1 MIFLFNLYLNRMRVI
16 HDTPRSVYDALDR
29 LKGDKAKKSYVR
41 ELMESIGVCQSVK
54 IKSMSLF
61 DALFEIVKRHPDGDH
76 KLKDVVDFYIKVNVR
91 SGKGLA
97 LMIRKL
103 DGTSMDVSWNT
114 CATGKGHS
122 PRQSFMRA
130 LRVCINDQIKDF
142 RCHPSTNTGICALC
156 LNTVDTYHVDHVIMF
171 KTLVDEFIDTRPG
184 FVYPCDSRYYELN
197 DGTNQYRL
205 CDEVLESAFQLFHK
219 ERALLRIT
227 CADCNLSRP
236 M

>member
-1 MIFLFNLYLNRMRVI
+1 MRVI
-16 HDTPRSVYDALDR
+16 HDTPGSAYDALDR

-41 ELMESIGVCQSVK
+41 ELMESIGVCLSVK
-54 IKSMSLF
+54 TKSMALF
-61 DALFEIVKRHPDGDH
+61 DALYYIVSRHPEGDH
-76 KLKDVVDFYIKVNVR
+76 KLKDVVDFYITVNVR

-97 LMIRKL
+97 LMIFKL

-114 CATGKGHS
+114 CATGKGQS

-142 RCHPSTNTGICALC
+142 RCHPSTNTGICAMC
-156 LNTVDTYHVDHVIMF
+156 LKTVDDYHVDHVIMF
-171 KTLVDEFIDTRPG
+171 KTLVDEFIDTQRPG
-184 FVYPCDSRYYELN
+184 FVYPCNSQYYELN

-205 CDEVLESAFQLFHK
+205 CDKVLESAFQLFHK

-227 CADCNLSRP
+227 CVNCNLSRP